1 MPVLTVEGDG
11 PVRIV
16 RMNRPEHSNAVNE
29 ELHEALADVWR
40 GLQRDPDVGAVVLTG
55 AGSAFSAGGDMDY
68 LERVATDADYRYR
81 TMDGARRIVSEML
94 AFHKPIVA
102 AVNGPAVGLGCSL
115 AVLAD
120 IVLISDRAFF
130 ADPHVTL
137 GVVAADGG
145 VLAWPLL
152 MSVLRA
158 KEYLFTGDRI
168 DAATAVQLGLANR
181 VVPKDELH
189 DAAMA
194 LAVRL
199 AAQPRQALWDTKRAL
214 NKHMSNAVNSV
225 IDFAFAAESETF
237 GRPDFRAVLDQYKQ
251 SIGIGAA
258 AAEHSDP
265 NTNEATRGESL

>member
-1 MPVLTVEGDG
+1 MSGNSPPVLTIAGDG
-11 PVRIV
+11 QVRVLTI
-16 RMNRPEHSNAVNE
+16 NRPEHSNAINE
-29 ELHEALADVWR
+29 ELHDALADVWR

-55 AGSAFSAGGDMDY
+55 AGRAFSAGGDMDY
-68 LERVATDADYRYR
+68 LERVATDPDFRYR
-81 TMDGARRIVSEML
+81 TMAGARRIVAEML
-94 AFHKPIVA
+94 AFHKPVVA

-152 MSVLRA
+152 MSMLSA

-168 DAATAVQLGLANR
+168 DASTAVRLGLANR
-181 VVPKDELH
+181 VVPNDELVG
-189 DAAMA
+189 AAVA
-194 LAVRL
+194 LAERL

-214 NKHMSNAVNSV
+214 NMHMSRAVGTV

-237 GRPDFRAVLDQYKQ
+237 GRSDFRSTLDQYKQ
-251 SIGIGAA
+251 SIGIG
-258 AAEHSDP
+258 ENRPS
-265 NTNEATRGESL
+265 T